1 MPAALLAALRTT
13 AERDA
18 ARLAPTRRGDL
29 TIALALG
36 VLLVAGLA
44 LFAAAGYPAGFQ
56 TLNDLAAVLPGWYW
70 QGVTM
75 LGETPTA
82 FALALLAARRHPV
95 ALWVLLLASLP
106 GALLSRGIK
115 HLADL
120 DRPPAVL
127 AADAFNLV
135 GPALKHY
142 SFPSGHTV
150 TAFLVAGVVAYVS
163 PRWRIPALALAALV
177 GLSRV
182 AVGVHWP
189 LDVVA
194 GAIFGLVAAW
204 LGIHLA
210 ARWPR
215 GSSNRVHLA
224 LVAIFLWGPIAL
236 LLDDW
241 GYADSG
247 WVRVPVALAAIA
259 TVAWGY
265 VIEPLR
271 DARRRGRAP
280 RY

>member
-1 MPAALLAALRTT
+1 MPAALVAALRTT

-18 ARLAPTRRGDL
+18 ARFAPTPRGDL
-29 TIALALG
+29 TIALAIGTSLA
-36 VLLVAGLA
+36 VGLA
-44 LFAAAGYPAGFQ
+44 LYAAAGYPAGFAM
-56 TLNDLAAVLPGWYW
+56 LNGLAAVLPGWFW
-70 QGVTM
+70 QGVTL

-95 ALWVLLLASLP
+95 ALWVLVLASLP

-127 AADAFNLV
+127 AADAFHLV

-142 SFPSGHTV
+142 SFPSGHTI

-163 PRWRIPALALAALV
+163 PRWRVPALALALFV

-194 GAIFGLVAAW
+194 GAVFGLVAAW
-204 LGIHLA
+204 LGIHVG
-210 ARWPR
+210 ARWR
-215 GSSNRVHLA
+215 SGSNPRVHLI
-224 LVAIFLWGPIAL
+224 LVAAFLWGPVAL

-241 GYADSG
+241 GYPGST
-247 WVRVPVALAAIA
+247 WVRVPVALAAIIA
-259 TVAWGY
+259 VAWGY

-271 DARRRGRAP
+271 SARASGRP
-280 RY
+280 PSP